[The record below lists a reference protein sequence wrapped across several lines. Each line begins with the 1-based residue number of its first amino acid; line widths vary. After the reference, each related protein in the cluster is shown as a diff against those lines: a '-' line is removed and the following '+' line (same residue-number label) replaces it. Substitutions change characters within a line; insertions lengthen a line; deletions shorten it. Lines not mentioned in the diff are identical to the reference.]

1 MNTNKTN
8 PCHYISPLN
17 PPSTRHNQHPDGP
30 DGPDGP
36 ENVDNQLG
44 PIPIN
49 SINNNMSELELVQT
63 NQNNSDKDT
72 SYDTIQYKR
81 VCVGPLLTPSNN
93 HNDNINGKMNK
104 CDGCIYMF
112 IPTSILNKIYDD
124 KYWMD
129 EANSIIDKTLPGN
142 QKIQNVTHASDA
154 VIESW
159 VYTLRNHSPFTNCN
173 FCVA

>member
-1 MNTNKTN
+1 MNTNETN
-8 PCHYISPLN
+8 ACHYTSPLN
-17 PPSTRHNQHPDGP
+17 PPSTRHNQRPDGT
-30 DGPDGP
+30 

-44 PIPIN
+44 WIPN
-49 SINNNMSELELVQT
+49 NNNINNDMSESELVLES
-63 NQNNSDKDT
+63 QNNSDRDT
-72 SYDTIQYKR
+72 SYDATQYKR

-93 HNDNINGKMNK
+93 HSDNINGKMNNH
-104 CDGCIYMF
+104 DGCIYMF
-112 IPTSILNKIYDD
+112 IPTSNLNKTHDN

-129 EANSIIDKTLPGN
+129 EANSVIDKTLPGH

-159 VYTLRNHSPFTNCN
+159 VYTLRNHYPFTNFN